1 MMKTDQ
7 PKTIRLSEYTP
18 CPFEIEQVALL
29 FDLSFERT
37 EVTATLSMRRRA
49 DADPDADPAAPLVLD
64 GEALELLALEMDGV
78 ALESGDYDQDDA
90 ALTIF
95 KPKDAFTLTTRV
107 AINPAENTRL
117 EGLYKSK
124 DLLCT
129 QCEAEGF
136 RRITYYLDRPD
147 VMAPFTVTLR
157 ADKAQFP
164 ILLSNG
170 NPGATQDLGDGRHEA
185 IWIDPFPK
193 PAYLFALVAGDLGA
207 VEESFTTRSG
217 KPVALKI
224 YVEKGDEPRAD
235 YAMDAL
241 IRSMKWDEERFGLEY
256 DLDVFNIVAISHFNM
271 GAMEN
276 KSLNIFNSKYVL
288 ADAASATDADFS
300 FIEAIVAH
308 EYFHN
313 WTGNRVTCR
322 DWFQLSLKEGLTV
335 FRDQEFSSDQRSR
348 AVKRIQDVR
357 TLRARQFPEDAGPL
371 AHPVRPE
378 SYIEIN
384 NFYTATVYDKG
395 AEVIRMMHTLLGED
409 GFQKGMKLYFERHDG
424 EAATC
429 DQFAA
434 AMSDANGLDLSHF
447 KNWYSQAGTPQV
459 RVTVSA
465 DPSAEKLSLSISQ
478 MTKPTPGQDQKQAL
492 YIPLRLGVLGPDGTD
507 LPLHSDSN
515 ALEENG
521 LLHLTEAEMDIT
533 LHDVPEGSVLS
544 FNRGFSAP
552 VLVEAEQTDDELA
565 FLMAHDSDAFARW
578 EAGQTFALRLLSA
591 ATTSANDP
599 AAAVEQ
605 AAPPFIEAMKQML
618 ETETLDPAFR
628 AAAVVLP
635 SEDFIG
641 ERMQTVAVDAIH
653 DARYGLRKALGQ
665 TCKSTFETLY
675 ERYTSDTPFAP
686 TAEQAGERSLKNAA
700 LAYLCSDR
708 SAQAATLAN
717 QAYFAADNMT
727 DAMSALGLLCECGAD
742 AAREALA
749 HFEQRWRSNDNV
761 MDKFFAIQATAPRRG
776 VLSDVLDL
784 MKHEAFDMKNP
795 NKVRALIGSFVMAN
809 PVNFHAA
816 DGAGYAFLAD
826 RVIELDSINPQNAA
840 RMLAP
845 LGSWRRHTVER
856 QEHMKAALERILA
869 VPVLSP
875 DCFEI
880 ASKSLKA

>member
-1 MMKTDQ
+1 MIKTDQ
-7 PKTIRLSEYTP
+7 PKTIQLSDYAP
-18 CPFEIEQVALL
+18 SPFEIKHVDLA
-29 FDLSFERT
+29 FDLGFERT
-37 EVTATLSMRRRA
+37 EVTAKLQLARRRGA
-49 DADPDADPAAPLVLD
+49 DEAAPLILD
-64 GEALELLALEMDGV
+64 GEALELLSLELDGIAL
-78 ALESGDYDQDDA
+78 APNDYDQDDA

-170 NPGATQDLGDGRHEA
+170 NPGETRDLDKGYHEA
-185 IWIDPFPK
+185 VWIDPFPK

-207 VEESFTTRSG
+207 VEERFTTQSG
-217 KPVALKI
+217 KDVALKI

-241 IRSMKWDEERFGLEY
+241 IRSMRWDEKRFGLEY

-335 FRDQEFSSDQRSR
+335 FRDQEFSSDERSR

-371 AHPVRPE
+371 AHPIRPE

-424 EAATC
+424 QAATC
-429 DQFAA
+429 DQFVA
-434 AMSDANGLDLSHF
+434 AMADANNKDLSQF
-447 KNWYSQAGTPQV
+447 KRWYSQAGTP
-459 RVTVSA
+459 RLRITTKP
-465 DPSAEKLSLSISQ
+465 DPKKQLLHLSIEQ
-478 MTKPTPGQDQKQAL
+478 ETKPTPGQDQKEPF
-492 YIPLRLGVLGPDGTD
+492 YIPLRLGVLGPEGTD
-507 LPLHSDSN
+507 LAIRTQSKGLDES
-515 ALEENG
+515 G
-521 LLHLTEAEMDIT
+521 LLHMTEAT
-533 LHDVPEGSVLS
+533 LELTLEDVPVGSALS
-544 FNRGFSAP
+544 LNRGFSAP
-552 VLVEAEQTDDELA
+552 VLIETAQSDHDLA

-578 EAGQTFALRLLSA
+578 EAGQTFALRLLS
-591 ATTSANDP
+591 SAISASEDP
-599 AAAVEQ
+599 AKSVVE
-605 AAPPFIEAMKQML
+605 AAPSFIESMRSML
-618 ETETLDPAFR
+618 ETDELDPAFR
-628 AAAVVLP
+628 AAAAALP
-635 SEDFIG
+635 SEDYIG
-641 ERMQTVAVDAIH
+641 ERMETVAVDAIH
-653 DARYGLRKALGQ
+653 DARYALRKALGLAGRPVFEDLYDRYQ
-665 TCKSTFETLY
+665 ST
-675 ERYTSDTPFAP
+675 RAFAP
-686 TAEQAGERSLKNAA
+686 TAEQAGQRALKNTA

-708 SAQAATLAN
+708 SAEAAKLADN
-717 QAYFAADNMT
+717 AYFQADNMT
-727 DAMSALGLLCECGAD
+727 DAMSALGLLCECGGD
-742 AAREALA
+742 TARDALA
-749 HFEQRWRSNDNV
+749 HFEDKWRSNDNV

-776 VLSDVLDL
+776 VLSDVAEL
-784 MKHEAFDMKNP
+784 MKHEAFDLKNP
-795 NKVRALIGSFVMAN
+795 NKTRALIGSFVMAN
-809 PVNFHAA
+809 PVNFHAL
-816 DGAGYAFLAD
+816 DGSGYAFLAD

-840 RMLAP
+840 RMLSP
-845 LGSWRRHTVER
+845 LGAWRRHNETR
-856 QEHMKAALERILA
+856 QNHMKTALERILA

-875 DCFEI
+875 DCYEI
-880 ASKSLKA
+880 ASKSLNA